1 MDEELSEREEA
12 EVKKRS
18 NFSEQYQHPEVQ
30 YIHLDSKT
38 LSTLQL
44 HSAWIG
50 I

>member
-30 YIHLDSKT
+30 YIH
-38 LSTLQL
+38 
-44 HSAWIG
+44 
-50 I
+50 